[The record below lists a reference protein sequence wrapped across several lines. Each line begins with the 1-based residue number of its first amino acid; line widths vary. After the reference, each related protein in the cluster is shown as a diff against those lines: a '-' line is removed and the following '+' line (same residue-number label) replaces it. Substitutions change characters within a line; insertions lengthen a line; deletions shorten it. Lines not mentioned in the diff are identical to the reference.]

1 MSTRDTKIE
10 KITDLAQLTPQET
23 QIYCATLHKKV
34 QKISALETE
43 LKALSK
49 RAADNGLARTQYF
62 IDQALTAL
70 KSLD

>member
-1 MSTRDTKIE
+1 MSTHDTKIE
-10 KITDLAQLTPQET
+10 KITDLAQLTPRET

-34 QKISALETE
+34 QEISAIETE